1 MLSLTRELVYL
12 EGCVHF
18 AFLCNLGHVVTE
30 SELLEQRLQHA
41 RVDAGLPFLDRVRH
55 GGWYT
60 LR

>member
-1 MLSLTRELVYL
+1 MYL